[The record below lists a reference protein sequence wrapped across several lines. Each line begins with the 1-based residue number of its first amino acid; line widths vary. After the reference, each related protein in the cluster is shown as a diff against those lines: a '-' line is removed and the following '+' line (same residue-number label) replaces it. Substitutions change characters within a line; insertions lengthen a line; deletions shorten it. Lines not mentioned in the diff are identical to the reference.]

1 MVYRL
6 LNIDI
11 RKIKFKGNQMIQKIY
26 KPKTETNRNKRK
38 FCEIN

>member
-11 RKIKFKGNQMIQKIY
+11 RKIKLKGNQMIQKIY
-26 KPKTETNRNKRK
+26 KSKTETNRKNVNSVK
-38 FCEIN
+38 